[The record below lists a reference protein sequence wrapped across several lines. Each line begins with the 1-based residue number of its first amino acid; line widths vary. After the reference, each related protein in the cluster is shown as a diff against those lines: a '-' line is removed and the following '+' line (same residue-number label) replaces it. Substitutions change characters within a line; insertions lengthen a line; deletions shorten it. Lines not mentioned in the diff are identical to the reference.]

1 METNQAITYLQQAQ
15 NYCAKGFWEEAVA
28 TCEKALA
35 YCRYQLWHQKPGKAS
50 PQAYLELG
58 NQFRE
63 QQQLEQAISCY
74 RQAIQLNPQLVAAYQ
89 NLGRA
94 LAAQEKWQE
103 AVLYYHQAVELS
115 NNNSRQEEES
125 TDGVLRKEAED
136 ISQNPISPKPYLPKT
151 PSPQNPI
158 ECYQKELAI
167 QPESAEVH
175 ANLGSAY
182 AQQQDWQ
189 QAIIYYKQALDLD
202 PQMAGVHRNLAR
214 VFTQTNQPE
223 AAAQSWFQALSL
235 EPSWAQVEE
244 HLKLGNTLREQDKT
258 EQAQACYRRV
268 LKLQPDSLE
277 AYQNLGELLTGQEQ
291 IDLYRQG
298 VKEIPDNAQLQFQL
312 GQVLAAQSRWQGAVN
327 TYREAIKLQ
336 SENGEWHHYL
346 GDALVQLGKEEE
358 AIESWQQ
365 ALELNPD
372 LGKVHLKLG
381 NIWRKEGKV
390 LAAANS
396 YLRAL
401 ELEPDLQEP
410 YVALR
415 CNLLRYE
422 IANNQ
427 DFLAKVIAS
436 CRRIIEQKPH
446 HLLAQ
451 STLGYA
457 LTKQGNLDEAIQI
470 YQTASL
476 QQATKLRRKI
486 TDQQWAKA
494 TRKAP
499 AFIVI
504 GAEKCGTTSLYHYLN
519 QHPQILPSVE
529 KELDFFDLEFTQGN
543 DWYLAHFPP
552 IPQEDSFITG
562 ESSANYIYHPQAAAR
577 IKECFP
583 ETKLIVI
590 LRNPIDRTVSRYH
603 MLAKNNSSKHSIYAE
618 ITAEIQRIKKGIKGD
633 VIPWQVLNR
642 NRNIGN
648 SLYMYHLKP
657 WLSIFPREQFLI
669 LKSEDLFARTRV
681 VMNRIFDFIGL
692 PNYSLS
698 EYRKYNTG
706 TYLPLESETRQI
718 LADFF
723 SDYNQQLEDI
733 LSIEFNWN

>member
-28 TCEKALA
+28 TCEKALT
-35 YCRYQLWHQKPGKAS
+35 YCRYQLLHQEPGQATS
-50 PQAYLELG
+50 QAYLELG

-63 QQQLEQAISCY
+63 QQQLELAISCY
-74 RQAIQLNPQLVAAYQ
+74 QKAIQLNPQLVAAYQ
-89 NLGRA
+89 NLGQA

-103 AVLYYHQAVELS
+103 AVFYYHQAVELS
-115 NNNSRQEEES
+115 NTETQPSIEEEA
-125 TDGVLRKEAED
+125 KD
-136 ISQNPISPKPYLPKT
+136 IFPLPKALPPQT
-151 PSPQNPI
+151 PIKHYKQ
-158 ECYQKELAI
+158 ELEN
-167 QPESAEVH
+167 QPESAKVH

-189 QAIIYYKQALDLD
+189 QAITYYKKALNLD

-214 VFTQTNQPE
+214 VFTQINQPG
-223 AAAQSWFQALSL
+223 AAAQFWFQALRL

-244 HLKLGNTLREQDKT
+244 HLKLGNTLRKQEKT

-277 AYQNLGELLTGQEQ
+277 AYQNLGELLTEQEK
-291 IDLYRQG
+291 ITLYRQG

-312 GQVLAAQSRWQGAVN
+312 GQILAAQSRWQGAVN
-327 TYREAIKLQ
+327 AFRQAIKLQ
-336 SENGEWHHYL
+336 SENPEWHHCL
-346 GDALVQLGKEEE
+346 GDALVQLGKEKE
-358 AIESWQQ
+358 AIESWQK

-381 NIWRKEGKV
+381 NIWRKEGKL
-390 LAAANS
+390 LAAAHC

-427 DFLAKVIAS
+427 EFLAKVIVS

-457 LTKQGNLDEAIQI
+457 LTKQSNLDEAIQI
-470 YQTASL
+470 YQAASL
-476 QQATKLRRKI
+476 QQATRLRRQI

-499 AFIVI
+499 TFIVI

-529 KELDFFDLEFTQGN
+529 KELDFFDLEFSQGN

-552 IPQEDSFITG
+552 VPQEDGFITG
-562 ESSANYIYHPQAAAR
+562 ESSANYLYHPQAAAR

-590 LRNPIDRTVSRYH
+590 LRNPIDRTVSRYY
-603 MLAKNNSSKHSIYAE
+603 MLAKNNSSKHSISAE
-618 ITAEIQRIKKGIKGD
+618 ITAEIQRIKKEIKGD

-648 SLYMYHLKP
+648 SLYLYHLKP

-669 LKSEDLFARTRV
+669 LKSENLFAKTGV
-681 VMNRIFDFIGL
+681 VMNQVFDFIGL
-692 PNYSLS
+692 PNYSLT
-698 EYRKYNTG
+698 EYRKYNAG
-706 TYLPLESETRQI
+706 KYLPLETETRQM

-723 SDYNQQLEDI
+723 ADYNRQLEDR
-733 LSIEFNWN
+733 LSIKFNWD